1 MTRARSVVVAL
12 ALVMVWSSTVPADEP
27 SMIYA
32 CAHKNS
38 GDLRVVDG
46 PDDCL
51 PSEIELVWSVEGPQ
65 GPEGP
70 EGPQGPPGEVPN
82 ADVLALAELAG
93 DPGFADGLPADLV
106 RPAGCDATLLATGL
120 GAAPVPVMG
129 LIGNEGTSRIPSYRV
144 VVDGDPS
151 PPWLGQPVTVEFVG
165 DQVSTTFTGIA
176 TEVTGVATEDGN
188 VMAVVEIAPVAAGL
202 GLNQGFRVAQ
212 GISVPELLRDVLST
226 AGQPF
231 RYAVTGFYGAEEMI
245 VQYQESDLAFL
256 NRLAE
261 NEGIFYFFEAD
272 GTMVVAD
279 SNDAFDDD
287 AGTIRFGDGVR
298 GRRLTGIRRGRRVA
312 PASATVIG
320 FDFLGSVLPVIA
332 TAPLP
337 GEPPEVAL
345 FDPSVDEPANAAT
358 QAQVELERT
367 ALAGE
372 IAAGTSTAPAV
383 RAGHVVTVEAGAG
396 FDGQYIVST
405 VRHAFTRDGDGCLG
419 YGNAFAAVPDEVAYR
434 PPRVTP
440 RPRIDSPQTALVVGR
455 SGEDV
460 TADRFGRVKVQF
472 HWDRQGTGD
481 EGSSGWVRVAHPAG
495 RTDTAPAFIP
505 EIGDEVLVVFEH
517 GDPSRPIIVGSLY
530 NGNDLPPRE

>member
-1 MTRARSVVVAL
+1 MTRGRSVVLTVAL
-12 ALVMVWSSTVPADEP
+12 VVIWTSAAPADEV

-38 GDLRVVDG
+38 GALRVVDG
-46 PDDCL
+46 PDACL
-51 PSEIELVWSVEGPQ
+51 PSEVEVVWSVVGPQ
-65 GPEGP
+65 GP

-82 ADVLALAELAG
+82 ADVIALAELVG
-93 DPGFADGLPADLV
+93 DPGFADALPADLV

-129 LIGNEGTSRIPSYRV
+129 LIGSEGISRIPRYRI

-151 PPWLGQPVTVEFVG
+151 PAWLGQPLTVEFVG
-165 DQVSTTFTGIA
+165 DQVSTTFGGIA
-176 TEVTGVATEDGN
+176 TEVTGVATEDGD
-188 VMAVVEIAPVAAGL
+188 VMVVVEIAPVAAGL

-212 GISVPELLRDVLST
+212 GTSIPELLRDVLSE

-231 RYAVTGFYGAEEMI
+231 RFAVTGSYGAEEMI

-256 NRLAE
+256 SRLAE
-261 NEGIFYFFEAD
+261 NEGIFYFFEPG

-279 SNDAFDDD
+279 TNAGFDGD

-298 GRRLTGIRRGRRVA
+298 GRRLTGIRRGQRAV

-320 FDFLGSVLPVIA
+320 FDFLGSVLPVVA
-332 TAPLP
+332 TAPSA
-337 GEPPEVAL
+337 GGPPEVAF
-345 FDPSVDEPANAAT
+345 FDPSVAEVSEAASG
-358 QAQVELERT
+358 AQVELER
-367 ALAGE
+367 AVLDGE
-372 IAAGTSTAPAV
+372 VAAGSSTAPAV
-383 RAGHVVTVEAGAG
+383 RAGHVVTVEAGPG
-396 FDGQYIVST
+396 FDGEYVVST
-405 VRHAFTRDGDGCLG
+405 VRHVFTRDDDGCLA

-455 SGEDV
+455 PGEVV

-472 HWDRQGTGD
+472 HWDREGSGD

-530 NGNDLPPRE
+530 NGDDLPPPE